1 MSERRYNRYG
11 LELIS
16 VVKCLNEIRNTVLD
30 DNLKS
35 TDYEPDKLGLLTS
48 MINMLMCEI
57 MNKGIEK

>member
-1 MSERRYNRYG
+1 MSKRRYNQYG

-16 VVKCLNEIRNTVLD
+16 VVKCLNEIRNMVLN
-30 DNLKS
+30 DNLKN

-48 MINMLMCEI
+48 MISMLMCEI